1 MSFSFK
7 YVCPHMKFKCVVGI
21 MVIIYVIDSLLDRSI
36 SHFSSKK
43 NKNKNCLFDDVNKPL
58 RFTVSERVE
67 KNIE

>member
-1 MSFSFK
+1 
-7 YVCPHMKFKCVVGI
+7 
-21 MVIIYVIDSLLDRSI
+21 MVIMYVIDSLLDRSI

-67 KNIE
+67 KNIN